1 MDKSIHVDNVKSH
14 KEQILIKWWFT
25 CFELIMKVP
34 NIILIIFLQNMEGI
48 IILSL
53 KYDIFVKNIN
63 FRKNGS
69 TGDLAEQG
77 GGGSS

>member
-1 MDKSIHVDNVKSH
+1 
-14 KEQILIKWWFT
+14 
-25 CFELIMKVP
+25 
-34 NIILIIFLQNMEGI
+34 MEGI